1 MTTGPKSGLRAD
13 ARRNR
18 DQILA
23 AAREVFTAQG
33 PEVPMEEIARA
44 AGVGVGTLYRRFPDR
59 ESLIRAVAQESF
71 TQVIDDARAACAEEA
86 TGWAALERLVRRSR
100 RLQVSLQL
108 AWSSARAREILLA
121 DPKTGEL
128 RDALMTEIERIVE
141 AAQAEGTMRRDVG
154 AGDVAMLLM
163 LLLRQPLPASGPK
176 ILGLDRAIAIMLDG
190 LRARPGGELPGRPIT
205 IADLRIRRAHIDAM
219 AGCEATAAPDR

>member
-108 AWSSARAREILLA
+108 AWSSAPGDGISVARIDHES
-121 DPKTGEL
+121 PKRRIRGREL
-128 RDALMTEIERIVE
+128 
-141 AAQAEGTMRRDVG
+141 GDVG
-154 AGDVAMLLM
+154 SSPPNSAPSNIAGPTFTA
-163 LLLRQPLPASGPK
+163 PATS
-176 ILGLDRAIAIMLDG
+176 DRS
-190 LRARPGGELPGRPIT
+190 
-205 IADLRIRRAHIDAM
+205 RI
-219 AGCEATAAPDR
+219 CER